1 MNTPHDIIGYKQSI
15 FGISDKGNVVPI
27 AKLENG
33 QIEEISLHDYPN
45 TNTIFISRNYE
56 EIDQKV
62 IGQLGKINNIKQQ
75 LKRHN
80 KNIKDTIDKF
90 NKNK

>member
-45 TNTIFISRNYE
+45 TIANY
-56 EIDQKV
+56 Q
-62 IGQLGKINNIKQQ
+62 IK
-75 LKRHN
+75 
-80 KNIKDTIDKF
+80 
-90 NKNK
+90 